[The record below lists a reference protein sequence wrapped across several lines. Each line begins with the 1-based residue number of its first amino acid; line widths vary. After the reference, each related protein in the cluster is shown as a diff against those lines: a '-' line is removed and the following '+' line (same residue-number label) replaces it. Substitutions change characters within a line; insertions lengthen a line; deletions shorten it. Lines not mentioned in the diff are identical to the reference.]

1 MKSFCWTTISWIVLF
16 VCLSITDCKGKLRA
30 NPPCY
35 SSCYRAVVPYVKK
48 EVVYRDRLKVLQVP
62 FVVVPTYSAT
72 FLPPPPVVIQQGS
85 TAVVPQSV
93 NYTSQ
98 QSAYGFAAGAA
109 VQAQAVGVQAA
120 GVQQAQQLQG
130 TSVTADALAV
140 ALERINQR
148 LCALEGN
155 GNGNGTGVN
164 NGNPVPGQP
173 PGRPLNE
180 GPPFSKGN
188 AAKLLQPG
196 GYPQAWNGCAVCH
209 TAGKLKGER
218 NTFVMFDGPGK
229 LTKLNDRQTK
239 NILLK
244 VGIGAMPPKDNKEG
258 VPPLTQKDVD
268 ETFDYAAS
276 LK

>member
-1 MKSFCWTTISWIVLF
+1 MKQAFCWIALF
-16 VCLSITDCKGKLRA
+16 VCCLGIADCKGKLRA

-35 SSCYRAVVPYVKK
+35 SSCYRAVVPYVQK
-48 EVVYRDRLKVLQVP
+48 EIVYRDRLKVLQVP

-98 QSAYGFAAGAA
+98 QSAYGFAAGVG

-148 LCALEGN
+148 LCTLEGA
-155 GNGNGTGVN
+155 GSTG
-164 NGNPVPGQP
+164 GNPPPPAPPGQP
-173 PGRPLNE
+173 PGQPLN
-180 GPPFSKGN
+180 
-188 AAKLLQPG
+188 QPG
-196 GYPQAWNGCAVCH
+196 GYPKSWNGCAVCH
-209 TAGKLKGER
+209 TGAKAEKG
-218 NTFVMFDGPGK
+218 FAMFSAPGK
-229 LTKLNDRQTK
+229 LNKLTDRQWRL
-239 NILLK
+239 ILVQ
-244 VGIGAMPPKDNKEG
+244 VGTGIMPPRDNAKG

-268 ETFDYAAS
+268 ETFDAAAAAAKES
-276 LK
+276 KP